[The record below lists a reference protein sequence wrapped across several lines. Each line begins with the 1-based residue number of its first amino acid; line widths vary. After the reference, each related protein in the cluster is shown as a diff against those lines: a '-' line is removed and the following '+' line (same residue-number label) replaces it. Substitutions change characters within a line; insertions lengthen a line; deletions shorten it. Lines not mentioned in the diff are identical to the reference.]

1 MEKKALKKQAEAT
14 IPTDWG
20 RFIMKAYA
28 SSDENSMPHVVLE
41 SINLDKSKPI
51 ILRIHSECMTGDLF
65 HSNKCDC
72 GEQLNKSMHTIQK
85 NGGMLIYLRQEGRG
99 IGLINKLKAYQKQEE
114 GFNTIEANVLLGFEA
129 DSRDFG
135 LALEILREEG
145 IQRVKLLTNNPEKLD
160 IFKNSGIELVER
172 LELEIPPE
180 PDNHSYLKTKKE
192 DLGHLLKSI

>member
-1 MEKKALKKQAEAT
+1 MEKKALKKQAEAL

-20 RFIMKAYA
+20 SFIMKAYA
-28 SSDENSMPHVVLE
+28 GSEENSMPHIVME
-41 SINLDKSKPI
+41 SMNLDRSKPV

-72 GEQLNKSMHTIQK
+72 GEQLNKSMQRIEK
-85 NGGMLIYLRQEGRG
+85 EGGMLIYLRQEGRG
-99 IGLINKLKAYQKQEE
+99 IGLINKLKAYQKQAE

-135 LALEILREEG
+135 LALEILKEEG
-145 IQRVKLLTNNPEKLD
+145 IQQIRLLTNNPEKIE
-160 IFKNSGIELVER
+160 IFKDSDIELLER

-180 PDNHSYLKTKKE
+180 PDNRSYLKTKKY
-192 DLGHLLKSI
+192 DLGHLLKSL